1 MASAARAL
9 ALACALSLAAGT
21 ANAADEW
28 VFCRKSEAAP
38 TAPAYVEVPGDPI
51 FGFTDPS
58 DVGSPGD
65 CGFAMENTGRVGKQ
79 RGSYVG
85 IGSKYEFYVTPIEN
99 VSLSLSGFSAWEHI
113 RNVPGLDDRTGFAFD
128 GISTEHLAF
137 FGENRIHSGLSS
149 ANAGTATNTRTHRAS
164 KRMAVSQK
172 EDGNRTSTYHEPA

>member
-128 GISTEHLAF
+128 GISTEVQYRVLSRGPGNPLA
-137 FGENRIHSGLSS
+137 I
-149 ANAGTATNTRTHRAS
+149 T
-164 KRMAVSQK
+164 
-172 EDGNRTSTYHEPA
+172 